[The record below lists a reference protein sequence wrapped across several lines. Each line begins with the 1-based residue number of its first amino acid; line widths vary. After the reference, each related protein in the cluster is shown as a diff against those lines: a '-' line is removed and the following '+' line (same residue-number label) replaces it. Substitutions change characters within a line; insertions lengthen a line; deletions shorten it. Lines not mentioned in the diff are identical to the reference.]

1 MFTQAFQ
8 LFMSESF
15 ESAVDSSTQAS
26 WGGGSYSVELFGDGS
41 YRVLDTNSIGNR
53 YDSPGIILQIPSLNE
68 EEWDDDPSI
77 RFYDNARDNLVNKY
91 DQYVAE
97 ALNRSSLEIEE

>member
-1 MFTQAFQ
+1 
-8 LFMSESF
+8 
-15 ESAVDSSTQAS
+15 
-26 WGGGSYSVELFGDGS
+26 
-41 YRVLDTNSIGNR
+41 LDTNSIGNQ

-97 ALNRSSLEIEE
+97 ALNRSSLENEE